1 MIGLQMDSGSVPAA
15 AQAVTQA
22 VSGANAEKVTFLKLY
37 FDSWYILIPI
47 TILFFITIYLIVER
61 YLAIKRSMKVDRTQ
75 VVSLYDALRRGNIDL
90 AKSLCKGS
98 DYILL
103 KILGAGVDRLGTPAP
118 EIDGAMG
125 SYGNVLIG
133 RITQRIN
140 YLGIISGV
148 APMLGFIGTIL
159 GIIKIFYSISLTD
172 NISIGIIAGGLYEKM
187 ISSCAGLVVGM
198 FAYGGLHLL
207 NAMVDRFTVAVEA
220 ESYEFMN
227 VLHQPAHEA

>member
-1 MIGLQMDSGSVPAA
+1 MLGLQIDSAA
-15 AQAVTQA
+15 AV
-22 VSGANAEKVTFLKLY
+22 ANAAGQVVSSAGAKKVTILQLY
-37 FDSWYILIPI
+37 LDSWYILIPI
-47 TILFFITIYLIVER
+47 TLLFFATIYLLVER
-61 YLAIKRSMKVDRTQ
+61 YLAIKRSMRVDRGQ
-75 VVSLYDALRRGNIDL
+75 VLSLYDALRRGNVEL
-90 AKSLCKGS
+90 ATSLCKGS
-98 DYILL
+98 EYILL
-103 KILGAGVDRLGTPAP
+103 KILGAGVERLGAPAP
-118 EIDGAMG
+118 EIDGAMS

-133 RITQRIN
+133 RITGRLN

-172 NISIGIIAGGLYEKM
+172 NISIGVISGGLYEKM

-198 FAYGGLHLL
+198 VAYGGMHLL

-227 VLHQPAHEA
+227 VLHQPVHEA